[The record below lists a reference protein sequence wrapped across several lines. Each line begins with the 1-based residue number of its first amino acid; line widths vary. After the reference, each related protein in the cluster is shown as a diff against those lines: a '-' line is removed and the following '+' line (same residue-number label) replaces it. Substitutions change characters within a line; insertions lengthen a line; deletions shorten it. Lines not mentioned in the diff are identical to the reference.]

1 LGKIGILSRLFGKKE
16 VEQGFQELESELV
29 KLQKK
34 TSAEMI
40 VILGTGGRLK
50 GLPLVYSAMDE
61 NDMKRFSARLFEL
74 IGPVNNL
81 SDQRIVRDFI
91 INYQDSI
98 LFFKPILTN
107 ISFFALYQNKDN
119 LLDLKQWVYKK
130 EELMKNL
137 FHE

>member
-1 LGKIGILSRLFGKKE
+1 MGKIGILSRLFGKKE